1 MFQLGDKV
9 VVHSNYYHNYE
20 EGMIG
25 IVEEIFP
32 SEKCI
37 VRPIVRLLYGDT
49 DTISSQIIKYSDL
62 ELVKDVPPLQ
72 VVGYSKQS
80 GIPLDWKHAVL
91 INQELYSIDEAVRCS
106 VCNRLAL
113 KDNCQKIDGEYVC
126 ELCEDNICECAD
138 CGALTITERY
148 RNDGGEDICYS
159 CSQQYIMCSQCG
171 DIINIDNALAISNGD
186 LICRNCYNE
195 DFFTCEECGEIYH
208 NDESYYRNDCC
219 YCRYC
224 YRNSCGPIEEY
235 SYKPD
240 PIFYPKGEKKYVG
253 FEIEVECSDSDH
265 GYYANKILEI
275 VGKDRL
281 YFKEDGSLDDG
292 FEIISHPIIPEMVE
306 EVTKLSQWTRML
318 IEDGYRSHDTRTCG
332 LHFHFS
338 REWFN
343 SNTAIAKVI
352 STIETF
358 QNDFQK
364 VGRRKFGGCACKISE
379 DTWSREDFLRYTT
392 DYTSRY
398 VTVNLRNEHTV
409 EFRFMRGTLN
419 SQTILASIDF
429 LKCLIE
435 NINHLD
441 WDDLT
446 PNNFLKGINDN
457 TLAYLQRRGA
467 FSDYVTSR
475 DTNEESL

>member
-9 VVHSNYYHNYE
+9 LIRANDYHKYP

-25 IVEEIFP
+25 VIDGLQSSDSYF
-32 SEKCI
+32 
-37 VRPIVRLLYGDT
+37 VRPLYGGDN
-49 DTISSQIIKYSDL
+49 ISSIQIIKCADL

-72 VVGYSKQS
+72 FVGYSAQS
-80 GIPLDWKHAVL
+80 GIPLDSEHAVL
-91 INQELYSIDEAVRCS
+91 IDQELYSTDEVVVCS
-106 VCNRLAL
+106 VCNRHAL
-113 KDNCQKIDGEYVC
+113 KTNCQKIDGEYVC
-126 ELCEDNICECAD
+126 NLCEDNVVECAD
-138 CGALTITERY
+138 CGALTIVERY
-148 RNDGGEDICYS
+148 RNADGDAVCYS
-159 CSQQYIMCSQCG
+159 CSQSYVRCSHC
-171 DIINIDNALAISNGD
+171 DEIIHIDDTLVIANCD
-186 LICRNCYNE
+186 LICRDCYNN
-195 DFFTCEECGEIYH
+195 DFFTCDECGEIYH
-208 NDESYYRNDCC
+208 NDEAYYRNDYC
-219 YCRYC
+219 YCRDC

-240 PIFYPKGEKKYVG
+240 PIFYPRGEKKYVG
-253 FEIEVECSDSDH
+253 FEIEVERSDSDH
-265 GYYANKILEI
+265 GYYAERITEI

-281 YFKEDGSLDDG
+281 YFKEDGSLNDG
-292 FEIISHPIIPEMVE
+292 FEIISHPVIPEMIE
-306 EVTKLSQWTRML
+306 EVTKLSQWTKML

-343 SNTAIAKVI
+343 NNTAIAKVI

-358 QNDFQK
+358 QNDFEK
-364 VGRRKFGGCACKISE
+364 FGRRRFGDCACKISE
-379 DTWSREDFLRYTT
+379 DTWTREDFLRYTT
-392 DYTSRY
+392 DYGSRY
-398 VTVNLRNEHTV
+398 VTVNLRNSDTV

-435 NINHLD
+435 NINYLD
-441 WDDLT
+441 WDELT
-446 PNNFLKGINDN
+446 PDNFLKGIKDN